1 MDGCDHDDEIMC
13 HKVFLNRCLIG
24 HLARRKLR
32 EVLSEG
38 RHWTFA
44 VTPDCAGSLYALAD
58 LHRQLTGD
66 PMEVLPL
73 PEVKGQPVVCTLP
86 KAQVDWDDIEATLGP
101 STLSRAEAEAKQ
113 WMLLASAPS
122 MPAGLQGI
130 ARWIAHDAL
139 MN

>member
-24 HLARRKLR
+24 HLARRTLR
-32 EVLSEG
+32 EVLSSG

-44 VTPDCAGSLYALAD
+44 VTPDCARSLYALAD
-58 LHRQLTGD
+58 LHRQMTSA

-73 PEVKGQPVVCTLP
+73 PEVKGQPVFCTLP
-86 KAQVDWDDIEATLGP
+86 KAQVDWEDINEVLGDGVVR
-101 STLSRAEAEAKQ
+101 RAEAERNP
-113 WMLLASAPS
+113 WLLLS
-122 MPAGLQGI
+122 MHHVDERLEGI

>member
-1 MDGCDHDDEIMC
+1 MECSEHDDEILC

-32 EVLSEG
+32 QVLAE
-38 RHWTFA
+38 RQHWAVA
-44 VTPDCAGSLYALAD
+44 VTPDCAPQLFALAD
-58 LHRQLTGD
+58 LHRRLADG

-73 PEVKGQPVVCTLP
+73 PDGKGQPVICTLP
-86 KAQVDWDDIEATLGP
+86 KAEVDWDDIEATLGEGVI
-101 STLSRAEAEAKQ
+101 SRAQAEANH
-113 WMLLASAPS
+113 WLLLAAHDQHEKR
-122 MPAGLQGI
+122 QGI

>member
-13 HKVFLNRCLIG
+13 HRVFLHRCLIG
-24 HLARRKLR
+24 HLARAKLR
-32 EVLSEG
+32 QVLTEG
-38 RHWTFA
+38 QHWTFA

-58 LHRQLTGD
+58 LHRRLTDG

-86 KAQVDWDDIEATLGP
+86 KALVDWDDIEATLGQGSIP
-101 STLSRAEAEAKQ
+101 RAQAETKHWLLLSRHHVDE
-113 WMLLASAPS
+113 
-122 MPAGLQGI
+122 GLEGI

>member
-24 HLARRKLR
+24 HLARKKLR
-32 EVLSEG
+32 QVLSNG

-44 VTPDCAGSLYALAD
+44 VTPDCAPQLFALAD
-58 LHRQLTGD
+58 LHRQLADG

-73 PEVKGQPVVCTLP
+73 PDVKGHPVICTLP
-86 KAQVDWDDIEATLGP
+86 KARVDWDDIVSTLGEG
-101 STLSRAEAEAKQ
+101 TIGRAQAEANH
-113 WMLLASAPS
+113 WLLLAAHDQ
-122 MPAGLQGI
+122 AERLEGI
-130 ARWIAHDAL
+130 GRWIAHDAL